1 MLVLVGKY
9 VPKTILFSTLSL
21 SETIQNNSSQND
33 LIGLVGITINDL
45 RPSGTAK
52 FNNKKLDVVT
62 TGDFLSKNTKVEII
76 SVSGS
81 RITVRK
87 I

>member
-1 MLVLVGKY
+1 MSQKQFY
-9 VPKTILFSTLSL
+9 FQTLSL

-33 LIGLVGITINDL
+33 LIGSVGVTINDL

-62 TGDFLSKNTKVEII
+62 TGDFLSKNTKVRNYII
-76 SVSGS
+76 
-81 RITVRK
+81 K
-87 I
+87 FLELQ